1 MRDGK
6 LVEAIA
12 RSQGLLPMLMLIS
25 PAKTLDYT
33 GADFER
39 FTLPAFL
46 DQTEKLA
53 KQLRR
58 CEADELSALMK
69 ISDKLADLNYQRYQD
84 FETPFTAENAKQ
96 ALLVFKGD
104 VYKGMTVE
112 DYSEEDLA
120 FAQDHLRI
128 LSGLYGVLRPLDL
141 MQPYRL
147 EMGTKLE
154 TEKGKNLYEFW
165 GSQISDLLNADLA
178 SDDDPC
184 IVNLASKEYFKSVD
198 LKTLSARVLDIDF
211 KENKDGDYKIIA
223 IYAKRARGL
232 MTDYVI
238 RNRIKTV
245 EALQGFD
252 TEGYT
257 FRESLSEPDHWIFC
271 RD

>member
-1 MRDGK
+1 
-6 LVEAIA
+6 
-12 RSQGLLPMLMLIS
+12 MLMLIS

-33 GADFER
+33 GADFDR
-39 FTLPAFL
+39 STLPALL
-46 DQTEKLA
+46 DCSETLVNQLSDYSTE
-53 KQLRR
+53 
-58 CEADELSALMK
+58 DLSALMK
-69 ISDKLADLNYQRYQD
+69 ISGNLAELNYQRYQD
-84 FETPFTAENAKQ
+84 FETPFTPENAKQ

-112 DYSEEDLA
+112 DYTKDDLA

-147 EMGTKLE
+147 EMGTKLA

-165 GSQISDLLNADLA
+165 GSQITELLNDELA
-178 SDDDPC
+178 GDDDPC
-184 IVNLASKEYFKSVD
+184 VVNLASKEYFKSVD
-198 LKTLSARVLDIDF
+198 LKTLKARVLDIEF
-211 KENKDGDYKIIA
+211 KEKKDDGYKIVA

-232 MTDYVI
+232 MADYVI
-238 RNRIKTV
+238 RDRINTV

-252 TEGYT
+252 AEGYT
-257 FRESLSEPDHWIFC
+257 FRESLSEPDKWIFC

>member
-1 MRDGK
+1 
-6 LVEAIA
+6 
-12 RSQGLLPMLMLIS
+12 MLMLIS

-33 GADFER
+33 GADFDR
-39 FTLPAFL
+39 STLPAFL
-46 DQTEKLA
+46 ERSEALVNQLSGYSTE
-53 KQLRR
+53 
-58 CEADELSALMK
+58 ELSDLMK
-69 ISDKLADLNYQRYQD
+69 ISDKLAGLNYQRFQD
-84 FETPFTAENAKQ
+84 FETPFTLENAKQ

-112 DYSEEDLA
+112 DYTEEDLA

-147 EMGTKLE
+147 EMGTKLA

-165 GSQISDLLNADLA
+165 GSQISNLLNAELK
-178 SDDDPC
+178 DDGDPC
-184 IVNLASKEYFKSVD
+184 VVNLASKEYFKSVD
-198 LKTLSARVLDIDF
+198 LKTLQARVLDIEF
-211 KENKDGDYKIIA
+211 KENKDGEYKIVA

-232 MTDYVI
+232 MADYVI
-238 RNRIKTV
+238 RNRVDTV

-252 TEGYT
+252 SEGYT
-257 FRESLSEPDHWIFC
+257 FRDALSEPDCWVFC